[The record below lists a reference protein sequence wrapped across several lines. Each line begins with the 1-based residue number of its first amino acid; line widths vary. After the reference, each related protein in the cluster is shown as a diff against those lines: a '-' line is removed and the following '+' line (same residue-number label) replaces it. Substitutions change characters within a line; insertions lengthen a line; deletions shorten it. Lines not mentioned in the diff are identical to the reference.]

1 MIMAKVADKNPATD
15 GSIPLHFAAGM
26 GCFEMCKLIL
36 ENVND
41 KNPVDNNGKTPKD
54 IANEY
59 NELEIVKL
67 FS

>member
-1 MIMAKVADKNPATD
+1 MAKVADKNPAAACGGT
-15 GSIPLHFAAGM
+15 PLHFAACM
-26 GCFEMCKLIL
+26 GRLEMCKVIL

-54 IANEY
+54 IAKKY
-59 NELEIVKL
+59 NDLEIVKL